1 MTDREAFTITLPKYM
16 DKAGITKSELAE
28 AVGVSKSTVS
38 CWVHGKA
45 FPRIDV
51 MQRIA
56 DVLGCETDDLTY
68 IAKLR
73 FAEPDPRP
81 NNQDILTMLEARI
94 ITVSEDKELKELWA
108 SASPA
113 AKKAALAVLRS
124 MKENGG

>member
-1 MTDREAFTITLPKYM
+1 MERHFLGSTLC
-16 DKAGITKSELAE
+16 S
-28 AVGVSKSTVS
+28 VS
-38 CWVHGKA
+38 
-45 FPRIDV
+45 R
-51 MQRIA
+51 
-56 DVLGCETDDLTY
+56 ETDDLTY

-81 NNQDILTMLEARI
+81 YNQDILAMLEARI